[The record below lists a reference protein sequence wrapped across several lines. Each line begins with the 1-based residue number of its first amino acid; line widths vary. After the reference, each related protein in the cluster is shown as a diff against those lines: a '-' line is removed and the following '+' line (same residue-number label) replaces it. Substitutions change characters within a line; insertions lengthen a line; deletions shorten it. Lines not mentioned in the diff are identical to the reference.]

1 MNQRRTVL
9 AQILGGLAVVEFAR
23 CEARYPMR
31 RGTSAISAFDHFAT
45 MVFAQLTYRES
56 LRDIE
61 ACLEARRQLLYH
73 SGIRGKVKRCNLA
86 YANTQ
91 RDWHVFAE
99 VAAVLMRRAQRLYA
113 DHPPEPDLPFALFAL
128 DATLIEL
135 SLALFP
141 WARWQS
147 SHAAV
152 KLNVLLDLTTDIP
165 VFASLHEGS
174 RHEVAALDDIPIQPD
189 SFYVIDRGY
198 MDFQRLHRL
207 HAAKAFFVIRSKCNL
222 RFYVVESRKV
232 DKTSGVRCDQTIR
245 LNFRKSREHYPE
257 TLRRI
262 RYFDAESGLSLVFL
276 TNAFHLP
283 ALTIA
288 AIYRRRWQ
296 IELFFRWIK
305 QHLRLRGFFSND
317 PNGVR
322 VQVWTAICAY
332 LLVAIAKKE
341 NALPQSLHQV
351 LQVVSLSCLE
361 KVPLVELF
369 ATHDTTNEPF
379 DIPIQL
385 EINGF

>member
-1 MNQRRTVL
+1 
-9 AQILGGLAVVEFAR
+9 
-23 CEARYPMR
+23 
-31 RGTSAISAFDHFAT
+31 
-45 MVFAQLTYRES
+45 
-56 LRDIE
+56 
-61 ACLEARRQLLYH
+61 
-73 SGIRGKVKRCNLA
+73 
-86 YANTQ
+86 
-91 RDWHVFAE
+91 
-99 VAAVLMRRAQRLYA
+99 
-113 DHPPEPDLPFALFAL
+113 
-128 DATLIEL
+128 
-135 SLALFP
+135 
-141 WARWQS
+141 
-147 SHAAV
+147 
-152 KLNVLLDLTTDIP
+152 
-165 VFASLHEGS
+165 
-174 RHEVAALDDIPIQPD
+174 
-189 SFYVIDRGY
+189 

-232 DKTSGVRCDQTIR
+232 DKATGVRCDQTIR

-341 NALPQSLHQV
+341 NALRQSLHQV

-369 ATHDTTNEPF
+369 TKHDTTNEPF

>member
-1 MNQRRTVL
+1 
-9 AQILGGLAVVEFAR
+9 
-23 CEARYPMR
+23 
-31 RGTSAISAFDHFAT
+31 
-45 MVFAQLTYRES
+45 
-56 LRDIE
+56 
-61 ACLEARRQLLYH
+61 LEARRQLLYH

-99 VAAVLMRRAQRLYA
+99 VAAVLMRRAHRLYV
-113 DHPPEPDLPFALFAL
+113 DQPPEPDLPFGLFAL

-147 SHAAV
+147 THAAV
-152 KLNVLLDLTTDIP
+152 KLNVLLDLRTDIP
-165 VFASLHEGS
+165 VFASIHEGS
-174 RHEVAALDDIPIQPD
+174 RHEVASLDEIPVQPD

-232 DKTSGVRCDQTIR
+232 DKTTGVRCDQTIR

-288 AIYRRRWQ
+288 EIYRRRWQ

-341 NALPQSLHQV
+341 NALRQSLHQV

-361 KVPLVELF
+361 KVPLIELL
-369 ATHDTTNEPF
+369 AKHDTTNEPF

>member
-1 MNQRRTVL
+1 MTR
-9 AQILGGLAVVEFAR
+9 
-23 CEARYPMR
+23 
-31 RGTSAISAFDHFAT
+31 
-45 MVFAQLTYRES
+45 
-56 LRDIE
+56 
-61 ACLEARRQLLYH
+61 
-73 SGIRGKVKRCNLA
+73 
-86 YANTQ
+86 
-91 RDWHVFAE
+91 WH
-99 VAAVLMRRAQRLYA
+99 R
-113 DHPPEPDLPFALFAL
+113 P
-128 DATLIEL
+128 
-135 SLALFP
+135 
-141 WARWQS
+141 
-147 SHAAV
+147 
-152 KLNVLLDLTTDIP
+152 
-165 VFASLHEGS
+165 
-174 RHEVAALDDIPIQPD
+174 
-189 SFYVIDRGY
+189 
-198 MDFQRLHRL
+198 
-207 HAAKAFFVIRSKCNL
+207 
-222 RFYVVESRKV
+222 
-232 DKTSGVRCDQTIR
+232 
-245 LNFRKSREHYPE
+245 
-257 TLRRI
+257 I

-305 QHLRLRGFFSND
+305 QHLRLRGFFGND